1 MRNRFW
7 ICLALLVV
15 IPGLLFTV
23 SCAKKT
29 VKTDASI
36 KQASQE
42 EAKAEAAAEKKAKQ
56 QEGAGQ
62 KELEKQRDP
71 ARQQALEEE
80 RLREQRRRE
89 MALADRKRQEKNA
102 KQLAEI
108 QKKIFL
114 GELVLF
120 NYDSSVLTPEAQ
132 ERLTKKAQWLQRNL
146 DVKIIIEG
154 HCDERGSTEYNLA
167 LGERRAEAA
176 KAFLVDMGISASQ
189 LTTISYGKERP
200 FVRGGYESAWSLN
213 RRAHFVVE

>member
-71 ARQQALEEE
+71 ARQKALEEE
-80 RLREQRRRE
+80 RLRDQRRRE
-89 MALADRKRQEKNA
+89 MALADKKRQEENA
-102 KQLAEI
+102 KELAEI
-108 QKKIFL
+108 QRKIFL

-132 ERLTKKAQWLQRNL
+132 ERLTKKAKYLKR
-146 DVKIIIEG
+146 DSGVKIIIEG

-176 KAFLVDMGISASQ
+176 KAFLVDMGISASR

-200 FVRGGYESAWSLN
+200 FVKGRYESAWSLN
-213 RRAHFVVE
+213 RRAHFVIE